1 MCKYGEKNIK
11 HNAKITTIFSRN
23 LDNSYECFYIFINI
37 PLIYQL

>member
-1 MCKYGEKNIK
+1 MCKYGEKNITQCK
-11 HNAKITTIFSRN
+11 NYKTIFSRN